1 MQALYEL
8 KDILMSELE
17 EYGKKGEL
25 SAGTL
30 EIVDK
35 LCHAIKNLDKIIWC
49 CEEGGY
55 SENDG
60 YSNNSYGSYGNGNRS
75 MSMGGGSYRN
85 SYYSGESN
93 RSYARNRDSR
103 GRYSRGS
110 YSRHGNLAERVRGM
124 MAEAPDDR
132 TRQEMENLAYRLE
145 EM

>member
-1 MQALYEL
+1 MHALYEL

-25 SAGTL
+25 SAGSL

-49 CEEGGY
+49 CEEDGY

-60 YSNNSYGSYGNGNRS
+60 YSSRTMNV
-75 MSMGGGSYRN
+75 SYRN
-85 SYYSGESN
+85 GGYSNTG

-103 GRYSRGS
+103 GRYSRSG
-110 YSRHGNLAERVRGM
+110 YSRHGDLAQRVREM
-124 MAEAPDDR
+124 MAEAPNER
-132 TRQEMENLAYRLE
+132 TRQDMENLAMRLD

>member
-1 MQALYEL
+1 MHALYEL

-17 EYGKKGEL
+17 EYGKKGDL
-25 SAGTL
+25 SAGSL

-49 CEEGGY
+49 CED
-55 SENDG
+55 DG
-60 YSNNSYGSYGNGNRS
+60 YSN
-75 MSMGGGSYRN
+75 RN
-85 SYYSGESN
+85 SYYDDMKGYS
-93 RSYARNRDSR
+93 RKRDSR
-103 GRYSRGS
+103 GRYSSRSG

-145 EM
+145 DI